1 MKMKNASVLHA
12 AILVRTWFCKLFTR
26 PLIGFRHDIRFYLIR
41 IGQAVGAVKHVDHRN
56 QFGHSFIVQSE
67 PLHGGTV
74 GVNSV
79 GAVVGDGNR
88 QGDDFL
94 GQQVELAGLHHGF

>member
-1 MKMKNASVLHA
+1 MILIRVWYHICLH
-12 AILVRTWFCKLFTR
+12 
-26 PLIGFRHDIRFYLIR
+26 LIR
-41 IGQAVGAVKHVDHRN
+41 IGQAVGAAKYIHHGDKLCD
-56 QFGHSFIVQSE
+56 GFIVQSE

-79 GAVVGDGNR
+79 SAVVGNGHR

-94 GQQVELAGLHHGF
+94 GQRIELAGFHHGF